1 MTHLLLFIGIVMTAC
16 ILMQKLTAKLPV
28 PSLLAFL
35 ILGMMF
41 GVDGLFKIS
50 FDNYQMSEI
59 ICSVSLIFIMFYGG
73 FGTSFKAARPVF
85 VQSSLMATFGVL
97 LTAGL
102 TGLFVHLVLK
112 LDLMQ
117 SLLIGSVIAST
128 DAASVFGILR
138 SKNLN
143 LKDNTASLLE
153 VESGSNDPMSYMLT
167 IVLCML
173 ISGQEVSVFSLLMK
187 QILFGLASG
196 YLAGRCTAKILKMFH
211 KKFKCSC

>member
-117 SLLIGSVIAST
+117 SLLM
-128 DAASVFGILR
+128 D
-138 SKNLN
+138 
-143 LKDNTASLLE
+143 
-153 VESGSNDPMSYMLT
+153 
-167 IVLCML
+167 
-173 ISGQEVSVFSLLMK
+173 Q
-187 QILFGLASG
+187 
-196 YLAGRCTAKILKMFH
+196 
-211 KKFKCSC
+211 